1 MRTVLDASAAANIIL
16 RTDLAPVLIEKL
28 GQGRLVIA
36 PTLFHGEVANTLW
49 KYVRCGD
56 LDKDTALARYAEAIG
71 LVDVFE
77 ADESLTTEALSAAI
91 RYNHPVYD
99 LLYVILARRH
109 GCRIMTVDKRLI
121 TLVGQIDE
129 SMLF

>member
-1 MRTVLDASAAANIIL
+1 MRIVLDASAAANIIL
-16 RTDLAPVLIEKL
+16 RTDLAPALIERL

-36 PTLFHGEVANTLW
+36 PSLFHSEIANTLW

-56 LDKDTALARYAEAIG
+56 LSKDTALARYAEAVG
-71 LVDVFE
+71 LVDAFE
-77 ADESLTTEALSAAI
+77 ADEALATEALSAAI

-109 GCRIMTVDKRLI
+109 GCRVLTVDKRLI
-121 TLVGQIDE
+121 TLAGQIDE
-129 SMLF
+129 SMLP